1 MSLALEQTFM
11 IDQAR
16 QLCQEDEQLVA
27 ALLYGSFTRGEGDY
41 YSDIEMALFFEDEV
55 LPHLDQQTWVA
66 QIAPVAL
73 YFEDDVGHHTAI
85 FQNLV
90 RGEFHFYPASDISIV
105 SGWQGNAWFPSPEST
120 ILVDRTGALA
130 QHLAPLIGP
139 LPERNNPE
147 TAYSTLLNFMNWSLF
162 GFNVL
167 ARGELARSL
176 ELLTLTHRHLLRM
189 IRLVE
194 GSTIHWPTP
203 SKGLE
208 TDLSPGAYQRFKSCT
223 GRLDREELWQAY
235 DATWQWGLEL
245 MSELAQSHQL
255 PLSETLI
262 AKLTQYFQQLRS
274 H

>member
-1 MSLALEQTFM
+1 MSLALEQTLM
-11 IDQAR
+11 IEQAR

-27 ALLYGSFTRGEGDY
+27 ALLYGSFTRGEGDR
-41 YSDIEMALFFEDEV
+41 YSDIEMVLFFEDEV

-73 YFEDDVGHHTAI
+73 YFEDDIGHHTAI

-105 SGWQGNAWFPSPEST
+105 SGWQGNAWFSTPEST

-130 QHLAPLIGP
+130 QYLTPLIGP
-139 LPERNNPE
+139 PPERNNPE
-147 TAYSTLLNFMNWSLF
+147 TAYSTFLNFINWSLF

-167 ARGELARSL
+167 ARGELARAL
-176 ELLTLTHRHLLRM
+176 ELLTITHRHLLRM

-194 GSTIHWPTP
+194 DSTTHWPTP

-208 TDLSPGAYQRFKSCT
+208 ADLSVGAYERFKSCT
-223 GRLDREELWQAY
+223 GRLDEKELWQAY
-235 DATWQWGLEL
+235 NATWQWGMEL
-245 MSELAQSHQL
+245 MRELVQSHEL
-255 PLSETLI
+255 PLSEPLI
-262 AKLTQYFQQLRS
+262 AKLTQYFKQLPS
-274 H
+274 Q